1 LTVALSTD
9 CATRPTHR
17 SGVSVVNSATP
28 TTIDRTTTARPD
40 VGRRFQPSV
49 DRRPSQHRRHGQ
61 HGEGERRRDLEP
73 GRRGQGGRGITPVQ
87 PGSAQQHDRRG
98 RRRPGH
104 DPAEGVAGQLRTR
117 DREPAGHTERD
128 PVEVPQADPARELEE
143 EHERREGPVEVL
155 EGSPRGKD
163 RDEAGQEDLERD
175 RRDDQERDRFD
186 ERPDPAEP
194 FPVLERSIG
203 MRIWVAHSGSI
214 VPRVL
219 GVSHADTSPGQGF
232 EMLQVGG

>member
-1 LTVALSTD
+1 LTVALK
-9 CATRPTHR
+9 HR
-17 SGVSVVNSATP
+17 LRHPADPSERGLGGQQRDADD
-28 TTIDRTTTARPD
+28 DRQDHDRQTD

-49 DRRPSQHRRHGQ
+49 DRRASQHRRDGQ

-175 RRDDQERDRFD
+175 RRDD
-186 ERPDPAEP
+186 
-194 FPVLERSIG
+194 
-203 MRIWVAHSGSI
+203 
-214 VPRVL
+214 
-219 GVSHADTSPGQGF
+219 
-232 EMLQVGG
+232 